1 MYYPLSASLTLFAN
15 LLQNPED
22 PNASDDLSLI
32 QLVLDFL
39 ADVMTSD
46 KSIAA
51 SRTYCIFQEVHRTAA
66 LHVNRTAA
74 KSLPKEKRKR
84 DDRELSGNNAE
95 GEVSSGQ
102 PETTAMSPYPTRYTE
117 PLQPELPATL
127 TTTVT
132 TCMPEDSAAA
142 QGSTNIPFPDF
153 VPGMGMYS
161 FDWEMM
167 NLSDWA
173 GGGQGPLHD
182 V

>member
-1 MYYPLSASLTLFAN
+1 MAVYYPLSASLTLFAN
-15 LLQNPED
+15 LIQNPED
-22 PNASDDLSLI
+22 LNASDDLSLI

-51 SRTYCIFQEVHRTAA
+51 SRTYCIFQEVHRTAT

-84 DDRELSGNNAE
+84 DGKLSGNITE
-95 GEVSSGQ
+95 RPIPSGQ
-102 PETTAMSPYPTRYTE
+102 SDVTAVDPYLTDYTE
-117 PLQPELPATL
+117 PSQPEIAT
-127 TTTVT
+127 TVTSTVT
-132 TCMPEDSAAA
+132 TCMPEISAPA
-142 QGSTNIPFPDF
+142 QGSAIGPFPEF

-173 GGGQGPLHD
+173 GGEQGPYP
-182 V
+182 